1 MSKNKLAY
9 NELLSQHKLPVY
21 FQDWWLDVACQNQN
35 WDVLIDYD
43 KGGKVRA
50 VCPVVTKKKFGLR
63 SIGLPVMT
71 PYLGIHFLYPENLTK
86 RERRYAF
93 EAKVTK
99 SLIKKLPSF
108 HFYNV
113 AFSPYFQ
120 NWTPF
125 HWERFHSKQ
134 RYTYHM
140 KGSLEEA
147 FQNMKSETRSNIHSF
162 EKKKLIIT
170 TDIDPKKY
178 YSLSSEHAKRKG
190 FDLPYAI
197 DRFLKIDKVLK
208 ERSKRKIYAIKNDDQ
223 LLAATYILED
233 ESVDYC
239 LSTATSKHNDP
250 SLITGL
256 LWTAIQSSLNQQKTF
271 DFEGSMLPGVE
282 SYFRS
287 FGGERIPF
295 LQLSK
300 VPNPLLRGFL
310 YAVGKI

>member
-1 MSKNKLAY
+1 MNENKAAY
-9 NELLSQHKLPVY
+9 KEILSNNVLPIF
-21 FQDWWLDVACQNQN
+21 FQDWYLDAVCSSQS
-35 WDVLIDYD
+35 WEVIIDYD
-43 KGGKVRA
+43 KGGKPRA
-50 VCPVVTKKKFGLR
+50 VCPIISKKKYGLS
-63 SIGLPVMT
+63 SIGLPPLS
-71 PYLGIHFLYPENLTK
+71 PYLGIYFLYPENLKK

-93 EAKVTK
+93 EVKVTQ
-99 SLIKKLPSF
+99 SIIRQLPSF
-108 HFYNV
+108 DFFNV
-113 AFSPYFQ
+113 AFSPQFQ

-125 HWERFHSKQ
+125 HWEKFHSKL
-134 RYTYHM
+134 RYTYQIN
-140 KGSLEEA
+140 GSIESALE
-147 FQNMKSETRSNIHSF
+147 NMKSETRSNIHSF
-162 EKKKLIIT
+162 EKKNLVIT

-190 FDLPYAI
+190 FDLPYTI

-287 FGGERIPF
+287 FGGKRIPF

-300 VPNPLLRGFL
+300 IPNPLIRAIVYGL
-310 YAVGKI
+310 GKL